1 MKKPAMKNARKILLA
16 FVALV
21 LLSTLV
27 RADCTSVWCQR
38 WQTVTLIVLLTML
51 TVMALIYAVGTGVN
65 SNNLISFARNEFYQL
80 AATAF
85 MLGMLISAD
94 WYLNTMLFPAFCSTN
109 FLNGTGTYTYSSFS
123 CAGDWNAL
131 QNHAVAYARALREQ
145 ITGYVKTMIHFD
157 ILAGAIASMTLMFDI
172 KQALTFDIVPG
183 AAFRPVM
190 DMFGYAL
197 SILSLSIIQLR
208 AQEMLLEFARDY
220 MFAFFLPVG
229 IALRAF
235 PFTRMA
241 GGAFIAISIGFYIVL
256 PLTYLASEQI
266 VRDHCNT
273 YKCSGSLTLAMAG
286 NARDII
292 DDMFNR
298 GGSAPSEFV
307 KEMTYEG
314 DFGPMLYMSVVAAV
328 LLPLMCLIA
337 TIMFTRSL
345 ASLLGAEIDFTSLV
359 KII

>member
-1 MKKPAMKNARKILLA
+1 MNEKIKMKNKILLA
-16 FVALV
+16 LVALA
-21 LLSTLV
+21 LLSTLAH
-27 RADCTSVWCQR
+27 ADCTSVWCQR
-38 WQTVTLIVLLTML
+38 WQTVALIVLLTMF
-51 TVMALIYAVGTGVN
+51 TVMALIYAVGVGLN
-65 SNNLISFARNEFYQL
+65 SNNLVNFARNEFYQL

-94 WYLNTMLFPAFCSTN
+94 WYLNTMLFPAFCRTS
-109 FLNGTGTYTYSSFS
+109 FIEGGGAYTYSSFS
-123 CAGDWNAL
+123 CAADWNAL
-131 QNHAVAYARALREQ
+131 QNHAVAYARGLREQ
-145 ITGYVKTMIHFD
+145 ITGYVRTMIHFD
-157 ILAGAIASMTLMFDI
+157 IIAGAIASMTLMFDI

-183 AAFRPVM
+183 AAFRPVI

-197 SILSLSIIQLR
+197 SILSIAMIQLR

-241 GGAFIAISIGFYIVL
+241 GGAFIAISVGFYIVL
-256 PLTYLASEQI
+256 PLAYLASEQI
-266 VRDHCNT
+266 VREHCSN

-286 NARDII
+286 NARDVI

-298 GGSAPSEFV
+298 GGSAPSEFM

-314 DFGPMLYMSVVAAV
+314 DFGPMLYMSVVAATI
-328 LLPLMCLIA
+328 LPLMCLIA

-345 ASLLGAEIDFTSLV
+345 ASLLGAEIDFTSLI